1 MKRSNDN
8 PDIIFDEIYNKYRRT
23 AVEIAYGVLKDAEL
37 ALDVCQSA
45 FSYIAQNL
53 GKVGSNQE
61 KTRNYVLKV
70 IRHFAIDEYRKERY
84 RRSHEIPLADIEEN
98 DDGSGLSNYKMTD
111 LSGES
116 FESILLKKYE
126 VIDLLEAMEDLS
138 EKYRQYIEEY
148 FFEELSMKQIA
159 DKYGINEDTAKKRV
173 YRSIDKLRKLFL
185 KKGWQENA

>member
-45 FSYIAQNL
+45 FSYLAQNL

-84 RRSHEIPLADIEEN
+84 RRSHEIPLTDIEEN

-185 KKGWQENA
+185 KKGW